1 MAVLKNRAKM
11 STSTTGTGT
20 ITLGSA
26 LTGYQSF
33 ATAGVTNGDQVRYTI
48 QEGADW
54 ELGLGTYTASGT
66 TLSRTPSESS
76 NGGSA
81 IVLTGNAEVFI
92 TAAAGDIL
100 QPANNLSD
108 LANAGTSRTNLGVAI
123 GSDVQAYS
131 SVLANTTA
139 SYTTAEETKLSGIET
154 GADVTDTANVTSAG
168 AAMTANNLSDLAN
181 AGTSRTNLGVAI
193 GSDVQAYSSVLQ
205 NTTASFLTADET
217 KLDYISVTQAVDLDQ
232 METDIAALAN
242 GMVYKGNWDASS
254 GSFPGGGSAQTGWFY
269 YVSVAGT
276 VGGVSFAI
284 GDNIVATTDNA
295 STSTF
300 AGNWSKH
307 DQTDAVQAVVGL
319 TGSIA
324 KGSLLAALNV
334 EDGADVT
341 DAGNVN
347 PLVDTHLNTST
358 ATAGEFLSWDGSD
371 YDWTAAGAP
380 LYAGNES
387 SPFAQPSAT
396 GTNAIAI
403 GDSATASAT
412 RSLALGT
419 FSTASGV
426 NSVAI
431 GFQSVASTTAIAVGK
446 SYASGDNSFAASI
459 DNNTASY
466 GALGEDSV
474 AMGKI
479 SKAQSQYDVAIGY
492 SALATGTGSIALGFS
507 RASGYQSAAL
517 NTGNAASGGAAHESS
532 VAIGYG
538 ATTTATKQI
547 ALGSGS
553 AQVKVSGAYTLPTSD
568 GTAGT
573 ALVTDG
579 SGALSFAAVG
589 AELYAANPVSATDPT
604 ASGNNAVAIGSGAV
618 ASGTNTLAFGNADA
632 TASSAMAIGTI
643 SLASGYGSQAIGFQ
657 TDATADYACAIGG
670 YAQAT
675 AVNAFAFGYDA
686 QASGVDSLTLGQ
698 GNVSGVNATGVG
710 IGSSNSTYAQSGL
723 RAFGAGYYARATNQD
738 TISIGPYTQAA
749 GQSSISIGRYAA
761 CNSSAVESISIGVI
775 SDATQRNAIAL
786 GYNAQATADSS
797 VAIGKN
803 STTGGIIGKYAF
815 ANDVFVSPGD
825 VQKGTYVLHVSTTN
839 ATSIALTSKTG
850 VAASA
855 TNQVNLQNNS
865 AYAFHGTIVARQKAS
880 EGTASAAWKIEGL
893 IRREANAGTTV
904 LVNSATTVLDNTPA
918 WGMALTA
925 DTTNGC
931 LKVEVTGAAATNI
944 RWVATINTSELTY
957 A

>member
-131 SVLANTTA
+131 S
-139 SYTTAEETKLSGIET
+139 I
-154 GADVTDTANVTSAG
+154 
-168 AAMTANNLSDLAN
+168 
-181 AGTSRTNLGVAI
+181 
-193 GSDVQAYSSVLQ
+193 LQ

-387 SPFAQPSAT
+387 SPLGQPSAT

-431 GFQSVASTTAIAVGK
+431 GYQSVASTSAIAVGN

-474 AMGKI
+474 AMGKL
-479 SKAQSQYDVAIGY
+479 SKAQNQYDVAIGF

-507 RASGYQSAAL
+507 RATGNSSAAL
-517 NTGNAASGGAAHESS
+517 NTGNATSGGAVHESS
-532 VAIGYG
+532 VAIGYS
-538 ATTTATKQI
+538 ATTTASKQI
-547 ALGSGS
+547 ALGGTQ
-553 AQVKVSGAYTLPTSD
+553 AQVMISEAYTLPTSD

-604 ASGNNAVAIGSGAV
+604 ATGTNAVAIGSGTV
-618 ASGTNTLAFGNADA
+618 ASG
-632 TASSAMAIGTI
+632 SKSISVGTG
-643 SLASGYGSQAIGFQ
+643 SLASGSG
-657 TDATADYACAIGG
+657 
-670 YAQAT
+670 
-675 AVNAFAFGYDA
+675 AVAL
-686 QASGVDSLTLGQ
+686 GVDSATLG
-698 GNVSGVNATGVG
+698 ST
-710 IGSSNSTYAQSGL
+710 STY
-723 RAFGAGYYARATNQD
+723 
-738 TISIGPYTQAA
+738 SI
-749 GQSSISIGRYAA
+749 
-761 CNSSAVESISIGVI
+761 
-775 SDATQRNAIAL
+775 
-786 GYNAQATADSS
+786 
-797 VAIGKN
+797 AIGKN
-803 STTGGIIGKYAF
+803 S
-815 ANDVFVSPGD
+815 
-825 VQKGTYVLHVSTTN
+825 N
-839 ATSIALTSKTG
+839 ATGVAGISIGYLTDATAGYSVAIGYSSQATGSSSIALGEAYASATDAFAANITTNTSVYGARGTSSIAMGYHANATTNKSIAIGAETNSTGFEGSVSIGWQNTATSGEAPSCLGGKSNNASGNFATVVGGRDSSAAGHYSFASGYQSKTARHG
-850 VAASA
+850 QKSHASGQFAAKGDAQGSQFILRADTTDATATVLTTDNTTPGTTDQIVAASDTCIMFSGTLVA
-855 TNQVNLQNNS
+855 MQNG
-865 AYAFHGTIVARQKAS
+865 AQDQGGWEIK
-880 EGTASAAWKIEGL
+880 GL
-893 IRREANAGTTV
+893 LKNDGGTTT
-904 LVNSATTVLDNTPA
+904 LVSSNIQTFADGNGWVV
-918 WGMALTA
+918 ALTA
-925 DTTNGC
+925 DNTNNALAITC
-931 LKVEVTGAAATNI
+931 TGEASHNI
-944 RWVATINTSELTY
+944 RWVANIHTSEVTY

>member
-1 MAVLKNRAKM
+1 MPVLTNRAYVA
-11 STSTTGTGT
+11 TSTTGTGT
-20 ITLGSA
+20 LTLGGA
-26 LTGYQSF
+26 IAGYQTF
-33 ATAGVTNGDQVRYTI
+33 AASGVSNGDEVRYTI
-48 QEGADW
+48 LDGSNWEIGA
-54 ELGLGTYTASGT
+54 GTYTASGT

-403 GDSATASAT
+403 GDSATASAA

-431 GFQSVASTTAIAVGK
+431 GYLSVASTSAIAVGK

-474 AMGKI
+474 AMGKL
-479 SKAQSQYDVAIGY
+479 SKAQNQYGVAIGF

-517 NTGNAASGGAAHESS
+517 NTGTTASGGAAHEAS

-538 ATTTATKQI
+538 ATTTASYQI
-547 ALGSGS
+547 ALGS
-553 AQVKVSGAYTLPTSD
+553 QVRISGAYTLPTSD

-589 AELYAANPVSATDPT
+589 ADLYTANPSSATDPT
-604 ASGNNAVAIGSGAV
+604 AAGTNAVAIGSQSEAAGSESFAGGFNATATAYRALALGHGANAGNTSV
-618 ASGTNTLAFGNADA
+618 ALGTSANASGSEGNALGRDA
-632 TASSAMAIGTI
+632 TASG
-643 SLASGYGSQAIGFQ
+643 
-657 TDATADYACAIGG
+657 
-670 YAQAT
+670 
-675 AVNAFAFGYDA
+675 
-686 QASGVDSLTLGQ
+686 
-698 GNVSGVNATGVG
+698 
-710 IGSSNSTYAQSGL
+710 
-723 RAFGAGYYARATNQD
+723 
-738 TISIGPYTQAA
+738 
-749 GQSSISIGRYAA
+749 
-761 CNSSAVESISIGVI
+761 
-775 SDATQRNAIAL
+775 
-786 GYNAQATADSS
+786 
-797 VAIGKN
+797 
-803 STTGGIIGKYAF
+803 STTQIATVLLVVIVLPWGI
-815 ANDVFVSPGD
+815 
-825 VQKGTYVLHVSTTN
+825 
-839 ATSIALTSKTG
+839 
-850 VAASA
+850 
-855 TNQVNLQNNS
+855 
-865 AYAFHGTIVARQKAS
+865 RQKLQ
-880 EGTASAAWKIEGL
+880 IQGL
-893 IRREANAGTTV
+893 
-904 LVNSATTVLDNTPA
+904 
-918 WGMALTA
+918 
-925 DTTNGC
+925 
-931 LKVEVTGAAATNI
+931 
-944 RWVATINTSELTY
+944 
-957 A
+957 